1 MPVGSLRLF
10 KMIWQD
16 LVITGANIVFV
27 YALIPQVYQGF
38 KEKKGFINFQTGL
51 LTTLGMYTLAFVFFT
66 LNLMLSTIMVAFA
79 GTLWLSL
86 LTQKIIYK

>member
-1 MPVGSLRLF
+1 
-10 KMIWQD
+10 MIWQD
-16 LVITGANIVFV
+16 FVITGVNIVFA

-51 LTTLGMYTLAFVFFT
+51 LTAIGMYTLAFVFFT
-66 LNLMLSTIMVAFA
+66 LDLMFSTIISIFI

-86 LTQKIIYK
+86 LAQKIIYK